1 MSATL
6 TPKRKSARDRL
17 ASSKERDGGLGER
30 KRDIDRRSRGQSAP
44 RHARRDD
51 HRGSEP
57 LGASEGPCCSAMKAQ
72 PRNPLSL
79 VSKLNSRSRRPPPVV
94 APLEPA
100 PAAVAAC
107 CYPPLWRA
115 LKYGMWHERWKYGM
129 DTEMARTQGGC
140 HGHKDG
146 MNKGMAWAQEWYG
159 HRDGMDT
166 AMP

>member
-30 KRDIDRRSRGQSAP
+30 KREIDRRSRGQSAP

-79 VSKLNSRSRRPPPVV
+79 VSQLNSRSRRPPPVV

-107 CYPPLWRA
+107 CYPPLSGLARA
-115 LKYGMWHERWKYGM
+115 
-129 DTEMARTQGGC
+129 
-140 HGHKDG
+140 
-146 MNKGMAWAQEWYG
+146 EWQ
-159 HRDGMDT
+159 DV
-166 AMP
+166 A